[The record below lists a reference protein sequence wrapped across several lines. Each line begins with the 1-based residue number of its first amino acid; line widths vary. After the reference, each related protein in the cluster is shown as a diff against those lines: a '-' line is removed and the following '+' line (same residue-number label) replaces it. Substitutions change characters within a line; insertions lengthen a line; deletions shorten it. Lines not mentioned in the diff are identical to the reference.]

1 MAHFSKQLVRVKVA
15 PKAGAGAMDSSR
27 KLQQELALAN
37 RRIIEGHGQIGRQRK
52 LVLRLDAT
60 GHDATDAKGLLLMME
75 WVLEAIVT
83 YRDRIRQEVSNAV
96 GEER

>member
-1 MAHFSKQLVRVKVA
+1 
-15 PKAGAGAMDSSR
+15 MDSSR

-37 RRIIEGHGQIGRQRK
+37 RRILEGQIGRQRK
-52 LVLRLDAT
+52 LVLRLEAA
-60 GHDATDAKGLLLMME
+60 GHDATDAKNLLLMME

-83 YRDRIRQEVSNAV
+83 YRERIRQEVSNAV

>member
-1 MAHFSKQLVRVKVA
+1 
-15 PKAGAGAMDSSR
+15 MDSSR

-52 LVLRLDAT
+52 LVLRLEAA
-60 GHDATDAKGLLLMME
+60 GHDATDAQSLLRMLE
-75 WVLEAIVT
+75 WVLEAMVT
-83 YRDRIRQEVSNAV
+83 YRERIRQEVSNAV